1 MIAILVSVLVSA
13 VSVSGWGALLFRLLG
28 ASDKPRVT
36 NLAELG
42 IAGLFLL
49 TAIGTI
55 AHFFIPISTWVTSL
69 CLVTGIGLA
78 FRYRHLLPIQK
89 NAKLTLASFF
99 LFSILFAFL
108 AYIREYHADT
118 EFYHLPTIVWLHTS
132 NTPIGVSNLFDQLGF
147 NSSWFV
153 LASMFWLPAL
163 SLTSVFAVDALI
175 LTLVFTGLFQVYR
188 QAWGNNHGHKA
199 SILYSFLGLGFCLTG
214 GISFIKIIGSPNT
227 DIPAAAL
234 TIYIFYLALKLSE
247 EKLGTDEY
255 DLGLSLMIVSGVFAV
270 AIKLSQLPLLALPCF
285 YLGRMYLNRFIP
297 SKFIKRTMWL
307 VGLFL
312 IVWLVRGVFLSGCLL
327 YPQHSTCIQEL
338 PWTVPL
344 EKAVKQHDAIRAYG
358 LYGTMG
364 VNHGLGNW
372 EWLPGWWQRFTA
384 HHFVRGMTEFVT
396 LAAVFL
402 VAGYLLQRWASTRRK
417 QPPHASAEEY
427 AAVGSHKL
435 FSGTATVL
443 NLLFYSFLC
452 ILFWFL
458 TSPDIRFA
466 YGFLASACV
475 LLTVLLVAGMSAG
488 ARKIYLLT
496 IKVLIFASFLLNALN
511 LVLVTKPSDLTAKWP
526 AIAPLNPPP
535 PGCPDYLGLWPMYKC
550 EVGRAG

>member
-1 MIAILVSVLVSA
+1 MIAVLVSVLVSA
-13 VSVSGWGALLFRLLG
+13 VSVSGWGTLLFRLLG
-28 ASDKPRVT
+28 ASDKPRGM

-42 IAGLFLL
+42 IAGMFLL
-49 TAIGTI
+49 TVVGTI
-55 AHFFIPISTWVTSL
+55 THFFIPISTWVTSL

-78 FRYRHLLPIQK
+78 FHYRHLLPIQK
-89 NAKLTLASFF
+89 NEQLTLASFF
-99 LFSILFAFL
+99 LFSILFTFL

-118 EFYHLPTIVWLHTS
+118 ELYHLPTIVWLHTS
-132 NTPIGVSNLFDQLGF
+132 NTPIGVSNLVDQLGF

-188 QAWGNNHGHKA
+188 QARGDNHGHKT
-199 SILYSFLGLGFCLTG
+199 SILYSFLSLGFCLTG

-234 TIYIFYLALKLSE
+234 TIYIFYLALRLSE
-247 EKLGTDEY
+247 EQLGTDEY

-285 YLGRMYLNRFIP
+285 YLGRLYLNRFIP

-307 VGLFL
+307 VGIFL
-312 IVWLVRGVFLSGCLL
+312 IVWLIRGVFLSGCLL

-358 LYGTMG
+358 LYGKMG
-364 VNHGLGNW
+364 INHGLGNW

-384 HHFVRGMTEFVT
+384 QHFVHGMVEFVA

-402 VAGYLLQRWASTRRK
+402 VAGYLLPRWASTRGK
-417 QPPHASAEEY
+417 QPQRTSTGKNFTGDKQGLY
-427 AAVGSHKL
+427 
-435 FSGTATVL
+435 GTAVL
-443 NLLFYSFLC
+443 YLLFYSFFC
-452 ILFWFL
+452 ILFWL
-458 TSPDIRFA
+458 VTSPDIRFA
-466 YGFLASACV
+466 YGVLASAGA
-475 LLTVLLVAGMSAG
+475 LLAVLLVAGMSAG
-488 ARKIYLLT
+488 ARKLFLLT
-496 IKVLIFASFLLNALN
+496 IKVLVFASFLLITFN
-511 LVLVTKPSDLTAKWP
+511 LILVTKPSDLTAKWP
-526 AIAPLNPPP
+526 NIAPVSPPA

-550 EVGRAG
+550 GLGRTG

>member
-1 MIAILVSVLVSA
+1 MTAILLSVWVSA
-13 VSVSGWGALLFRLLG
+13 VSVCGWGALLFRLLG
-28 ASDKPRVT
+28 AGDKPRGT
-36 NLAELG
+36 NLAALG
-42 IAGLFLL
+42 IAGMFLL
-49 TAIGTI
+49 TAGATVT
-55 AHFFIPISTWVTSL
+55 HFFLPISTWVTSL
-69 CLVTGIGLA
+69 CLAAGIGLA
-78 FRYRHLLPIQK
+78 FRYRHLLPVQK
-89 NAKLTLASFF
+89 NEKWTLAAFF

-118 EFYHLPTIVWLHTS
+118 ELYHLPTIVWLHTS
-132 NTPIGVSNLFDQLGF
+132 NTPIGVSNLVDQLGF
-147 NSSWFV
+147 NSSWLV
-153 LASMFWLPAL
+153 LAAMFWLPAL

-188 QAWGNNHGHKA
+188 QARGNDHGHKA
-199 SILYSFLGLGFCLTG
+199 SILYSFLVLGFCLTG

-247 EKLGTDEY
+247 EQIGTDEY

-285 YLGRMYLNRFIP
+285 YLGRLYLNRCVP

-307 VGLFL
+307 VGIFL
-312 IVWLVRGVFLSGCLL
+312 IFWLIRGVFLSGCLL
-327 YPQHSTCIQEL
+327 YPQHSTCIPEL

-364 VNHGLGNW
+364 INHGLGNW

-384 HHFVRGMTEFVT
+384 QHFVRGMTEFVT

-402 VAGYLLQRWASTRRK
+402 VAGYLLPRWASARVK
-417 QPPHASAEEY
+417 QPLRTSAGKNFAGDGHGLY
-427 AAVGSHKL
+427 SATILYLLL
-435 FSGTATVL
+435 FS
-443 NLLFYSFLC
+443 FFC
-452 ILFWFL
+452 ILFWL
-458 TSPDIRFA
+458 VTSPDIRFA
-466 YGFLASACV
+466 YGFLASACA

-526 AIAPLNPPP
+526 TIAPVNPPA

-550 EVGRAG
+550 GAGRTS

>member
-1 MIAILVSVLVSA
+1 MIVILLSILVSA

-28 ASDKPRVT
+28 AGDKPHVT

-49 TAIGTI
+49 TVVGTI
-55 AHFFIPISTWVTSL
+55 THFFIPISTWVTSL

-78 FRYRHLLPIQK
+78 FHYRHLLPIQK
-89 NAKLTLASFF
+89 NEKLTLAAFF
-99 LFSILFAFL
+99 LFSMLFAFL

-118 EFYHLPTIVWLHTS
+118 ELYHLPTIVWLHTS
-132 NTPIGVSNLFDQLGF
+132 NTPIGVSNLVDQLGF
-147 NSSWFV
+147 NSSWLV

-175 LTLVFTGLFQVYR
+175 LTLVFTGLFQVFR
-188 QAWGNNHGHKA
+188 PARGNHHRHKA
-199 SILYSFLGLGFCLTG
+199 SILYSFLVLGFCLTG

-247 EKLGTDEY
+247 EQMGTDEY
-255 DLGLSLMIVSGVFAV
+255 DRGLSLMIVSGVFAV

-307 VGLFL
+307 VGIFL
-312 IVWLVRGVFLSGCLL
+312 IVWLIRGVFLSGCLL
-327 YPQHSTCIQEL
+327 YPQHSTCLQEL

-344 EKAVKQHDAIRAYG
+344 EQAVKQHDAIRAYG

-364 VNHGLGNW
+364 INHGLGNW

-384 HHFVRGMTEFVT
+384 QHFVRGMTEFVT

-402 VAGYLLQRWASTRRK
+402 VAGYLLPRWARARRK
-417 QPPHASAEEY
+417 QRPHASAGEY

-435 FSGTATVL
+435 FSGTAAVL
-443 NLLFYSFLC
+443 SLLFYSFLC

-466 YGFLASACV
+466 YGFLASACA

-496 IKVLIFASFLLNALN
+496 IKVLIFTALLLIALN

-526 AIAPLNPPP
+526 AIAPLNLPA

-550 EVGRAG
+550 GPGRTG

>member
-1 MIAILVSVLVSA
+1 MIAILVSLLVSA

-28 ASDKPRVT
+28 AGDQPRAT

-49 TAIGTI
+49 TVVGTI
-55 AHFFIPISTWVTSL
+55 THFFIPISTWVTSL
-69 CLVTGIGLA
+69 CLATGIGLA
-78 FRYRHLLPIQK
+78 FRYRHLLPVNK
-89 NAKLTLASFF
+89 NEKWTLAAFF

-118 EFYHLPTIVWLHTS
+118 ENYHLPTIVWLHTS
-132 NTPIGVSNLFDQLGF
+132 NTPIGVSNLVDQLGF
-147 NSSWFV
+147 NSSWLV

-188 QAWGNNHGHKA
+188 PAWGNHHGHKA

-227 DIPAAAL
+227 DISAAAL

-247 EKLGTDEY
+247 ERPGTDEY
-255 DLGLSLMIVSGVFAV
+255 DRGLSLMIVSGVFAV

-307 VGLFL
+307 VGIFL
-312 IVWLVRGVFLSGCLL
+312 IVWLIRGVFLSGCLL
-327 YPQHSTCIQEL
+327 YPQHLTCLQEL

-344 EKAVKQHDAIRAYG
+344 EQAVKQHDAIRAYG

-364 VNHGLGNW
+364 VNPGLGNW
-372 EWLPGWWQRFTA
+372 EWLPGWWRRFTT
-384 HHFVRGMTEFVT
+384 HHFVHGMVQFVLVAT
-396 LAAVFL
+396 VLL
-402 VAGYLLQRWASTRRK
+402 VAGQLSRMWASARRE
-417 QPPHASAEEY
+417 PRPRTPAGEY
-427 AAVGSHKL
+427 AAVGSHKP
-435 FSGTATVL
+435 FSGTAAVL
-443 NLLFYSFLC
+443 ALLFYSFLC

-466 YGFLASACV
+466 YGFLASACA

-496 IKVLIFASFLLNALN
+496 IKVLIFAAFLLNALN

-526 AIAPLNPPP
+526 AIAPLNLPE
-535 PGCPDYLGLWPMYKC
+535 PGCPAYLGFWPMYKC